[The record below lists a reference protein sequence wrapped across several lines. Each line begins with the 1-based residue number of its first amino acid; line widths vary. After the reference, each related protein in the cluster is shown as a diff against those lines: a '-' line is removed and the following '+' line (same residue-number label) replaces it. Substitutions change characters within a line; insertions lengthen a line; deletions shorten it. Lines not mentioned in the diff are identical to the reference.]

1 MKNSQTQSQ
10 QQTEEKDILAWYES
24 QTKKDELSILKVKE
38 EFINSIKKVRK
49 EEIVNTTP
57 KKLTLWQK
65 ITRILGF

>member
-10 QQTEEKDILAWYES
+10 QQTEEKDVLAWYES

>member
-38 EFINSIKKVRK
+38 EFISTIKKVRK

>member
-10 QQTEEKDILAWYES
+10 QQTEEKDILAWYEA

-38 EFINSIKKVRK
+38 EFISTIKKVRK

>member
-10 QQTEEKDILAWYES
+10 QQTEEKDILAWYET

-49 EEIVNTTP
+49 EEIVNTIP

>member
-1 MKNSQTQSQ
+1 MQNQ
-10 QQTEEKDILAWYES
+10 QQTEEKDILAWYEA

-49 EEIVNTTP
+49 EDIVNTTP
-57 KKLTLWQK
+57 KKMTLWQK

>member
-1 MKNSQTQSQ
+1 MQNQ
-10 QQTEEKDILAWYES
+10 QQTEEKDILAWYEA
-24 QTKKDELSILKVKE
+24 QTKKDELNILKVKE

-49 EEIVNTTP
+49 EDIVNTTP

>member
-1 MKNSQTQSQ
+1 MKNSHTENRLQTK
-10 QQTEEKDILAWYES
+10 EKDILAWYET
-24 QTKKDELSILKVKE
+24 QTKKDELSVLKVKE

-49 EEIVNTTP
+49 EDIVNTIP

>member
-1 MKNSQTQSQ
+1 MKNSQTQNQ
-10 QQTEEKDILAWYES
+10 QQTKEKDILAWYET

>member
-10 QQTEEKDILAWYES
+10 QQTEEKDILAWYET

-38 EFINSIKKVRK
+38 EFINTIKKVRK